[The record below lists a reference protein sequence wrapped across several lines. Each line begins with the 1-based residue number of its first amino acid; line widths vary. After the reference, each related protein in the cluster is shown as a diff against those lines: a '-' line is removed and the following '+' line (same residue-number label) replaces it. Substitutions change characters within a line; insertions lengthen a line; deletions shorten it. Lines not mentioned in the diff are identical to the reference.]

1 MAKKRN
7 LKPDDEAERPIKR
20 KAPDI
25 QKCFLCQKRQE
36 ESVLHEVSTF
46 DADKNIREMI
56 TELNDT
62 QLLTRIVGGCLLYTS
77 PSPRD

>member
-1 MAKKRN
+1 MAKTRN

-25 QKCFLCQKRQE
+25 QKCFLCQKGQE

-46 DADKNIREMI
+46 DADKK
-56 TELNDT
+56 
-62 QLLTRIVGGCLLYTS
+62 
-77 PSPRD
+77 